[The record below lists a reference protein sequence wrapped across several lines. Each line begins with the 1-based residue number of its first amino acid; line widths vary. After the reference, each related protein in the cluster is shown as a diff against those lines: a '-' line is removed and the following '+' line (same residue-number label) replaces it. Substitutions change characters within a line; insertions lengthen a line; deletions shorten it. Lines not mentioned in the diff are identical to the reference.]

1 MDFNFRAKN
10 QHICSST
17 ERISFVKH
25 FLRIFFFR
33 TLTLFL

>member
-17 ERISFVKH
+17 ERISFLKA
-25 FLRIFFFR
+25 FFMDFFFP
-33 TLTLFL
+33 FLEN